1 MTLYRPLHQ
10 LLVLVKKRER
20 SGYNITFCSA
30 VVQAR
35 TKGLLWK
42 TKVLEKKKATQLNL
56 SGPQDN
62 LNKTIIDGAT
72 VREYTVAECIM

>member
-1 MTLYRPLHQ
+1 MATLYIH
-10 LLVLVKKRER
+10 
-20 SGYNITFCSA
+20 TFCSA

-72 VREYTVAECIM
+72 VRQYTENTLLECTCIYVNVSTLLECM